1 MVEQAEVDAHWARQH
16 VELLRRVRA
25 YDPALTLPTLES
37 VERSMLRSKFLQ
49 QAGFRYLDSD
59 GVAVQLVARVSPT
72 LRDADQRPLG
82 MIGFFAAL
90 PNQSATIAT
99 LQAAVTWLR
108 DQGCHTIVGPM
119 DGDTWHRYRFNVG
132 PTTEP
137 TFLLEPTN
145 PSYYPP
151 AWEAAGFKVV
161 ETYHSKFVTDL
172 AAVVRLTEPAEQ
184 RALELG
190 YRFRPFNSTDFEG
203 ELRRVY
209 DLSVASFQDNL
220 YYDPLEWAEF
230 LELYAPSRPLLH
242 ERLIWFAIDSRD
254 RPVGFLF
261 CLINYVRAI
270 HAMNNS
276 RSVWAKLKFLWYR
289 RYADSVNFKSIA
301 VLPEHRRASLGAALM
316 HQGYRETLR
325 LGYRKANL
333 CLIHDNNPSSKLD
346 QAQATLL
353 RRYALYQYGTTPEGK
368 KHD

>member
-1 MVEQAEVDAHWARQH
+1 MVEQAEVDRRWARQH

-25 YDPALTLPTLES
+25 NDPAVTMPTLES
-37 VERSMLRSKFLQ
+37 VERSMLRSKFSQ
-49 QAGFRYLDSD
+49 QSGFRYLDSD

-72 LRDADQRPLG
+72 LRDANQRPLG

-99 LQAAVTWLR
+99 LKAAVKWLR
-108 DQGCHTIVGPM
+108 HQGCQTIIGPM
-119 DGDTWHRYRFNVG
+119 DGDTWHRYRFNTG
-132 PTTEP
+132 PMIEP
-137 TFLLEPTN
+137 AFLLEPTN
-145 PSYYPP
+145 PKYYPVD
-151 AWEAAGFKVV
+151 WEAAGFQVV
-161 ETYHSKFVTDL
+161 ESYHSKQVTDL

-184 RALELG
+184 RALQLG
-190 YRFRPFNSTDFEG
+190 YRFRPFDRANFEG

-209 DLSVASFQDNL
+209 ELSVAAFQDNL
-220 YYDPLEWAEF
+220 YYDSLEWAEF

-242 ERLIWFAIDSRD
+242 ERLIWFAIDSHD
-254 RPVGFLF
+254 QPVGFLF

-270 HAMNNS
+270 RAMNNA
-276 RSVWAKLKFLWYR
+276 RSLWAKLKFLWYR

-333 CLIHDNNPSSKLD
+333 CLIHDDNPSSKLD
-346 QAQATLL
+346 QAQAALL
-353 RRYALYQYGTTPEGK
+353 RRYALYQYGKIPEGNG
-368 KHD
+368 HE